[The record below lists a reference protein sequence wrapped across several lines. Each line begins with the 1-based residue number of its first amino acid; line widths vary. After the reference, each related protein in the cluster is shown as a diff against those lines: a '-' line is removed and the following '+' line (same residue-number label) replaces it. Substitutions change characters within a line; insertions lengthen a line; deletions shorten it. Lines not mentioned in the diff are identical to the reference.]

1 LTPAPPRLGLRANA
15 AQFSLLVGLNGL
27 VGALVGVERSVLP
40 LVGRHDFGLASK
52 AAILSFVVAFGLAK
66 APANLAAGA
75 LADRVGRRR
84 LLAAGWALALPVAPM
99 IALAPNWGWIVAANV
114 LLGASQGLAWSMT
127 VVMKIDLAGPARRG
141 LALGL
146 NESAGYLGVAGAAF
160 VTGALAATVAPRTLV
175 WVGAAAISTAGL
187 LLTLAF
193 VRDTGGH
200 VAVEGSGFVHVVPW
214 RRRPVLLSCAQA
226 GLVNNL
232 NDALAWGLAPLYL
245 AAHGA
250 GAGQIGAVAAL
261 YPAVWGLGQLGTGWL
276 SDHTGRKPLIVT
288 GMLIQ
293 ACALALL
300 VAGGGDFASAVA
312 AAILLGAG
320 TALVYPT
327 LIAAVSDAV
336 EPRDR
341 ARAVGTYRFWRDIG
355 LAVGALMAG
364 LVADALGSG
373 AAIGIVA
380 ALTAASGLVVAS
392 TGWIGT
398 ADGSHRQLAL
408 DR

>member
-1 LTPAPPRLGLRANA
+1 LTTDPRLGLRANA
-15 AQFSLLVGLNGL
+15 AQFTLLVALNAL

-75 LADRVGRRR
+75 LADRVGRKR
-84 LLAAGWALALPVAPM
+84 LLVAGWALALPVAPM
-99 IALAPNWGWIVAANV
+99 IALAPSWGWIVAANV

-160 VTGALAATVAPRTLV
+160 VTGVFAASVAPRTLV
-175 WVGAAAISTAGL
+175 WTGAAGIAAAGL
-187 LLTLAF
+187 VVSLLF

-200 VAVEGSGFVHVVPW
+200 VAVEGRAFSQVVPW
-214 RRRPVLLSCAQA
+214 RRRPVLVSCAQA

-250 GAGQIGAVAAL
+250 SARQIGVVAAL
-261 YPAVWGLGQLGTGWL
+261 YPAVWGVGQLGTGWL

-288 GMLIQ
+288 GMLVQ
-293 ACALALL
+293 GGALAAL
-300 VAGGGDFASAVA
+300 VAGGGSFASAA
-312 AAILLGAG
+312 AAAVLLGAG

-341 ARAVGTYRFWRDIG
+341 AQAVGTYRFWRDMG
-355 LAVGALMAG
+355 LVAGALIAG

-373 AAIGIVA
+373 AAIALVA
-380 ALTAASGLVVAS
+380 GLTAASGIVVAS
-392 TGWIGT
+392 TGWIGR
-398 ADGSHRQLAL
+398 ADDSHGQLAL
-408 DR
+408 NR